1 MARKGGKR
9 YRYRTNTQDID
20 WQEERADASQNI
32 GEMQRLF
39 SAIAGMGLIM
49 HGLRRRS
56 LGGGALAV
64 GGVSLLYRAAT
75 GYCPAFGAMG
85 IDMGGMQAP
94 TGWADGKFTRDK
106 RPRSGDQLTSI
117 GRPLS
122 SIVSGAR
129 SIIFH
134 EL

>member
-56 LGGGALAV
+56 LRAPWRRWRQSAV
-64 GGVSLLYRAAT
+64 SSGYRILPGVRRYGDRYAGYQPPGQTESSLGT
-75 GYCPAFGAMG
+75 GHQGQE
-85 IDMGGMQAP
+85 IN
-94 TGWADGKFTRDK
+94 
-106 RPRSGDQLTSI
+106 
-117 GRPLS
+117 
-122 SIVSGAR
+122 
-129 SIIFH
+129 
-134 EL
+134 

>member
-49 HGLRRRS
+49 HGLRVGFGRRRPGGRWRQSAVSSGYRILPGVRRYGDRYAGYQPLGRRKVHSGQATKVRRS
-56 LGGGALAV
+56 IDIN
-64 GGVSLLYRAAT
+64 R
-75 GYCPAFGAMG
+75 PA
-85 IDMGGMQAP
+85 
-94 TGWADGKFTRDK
+94 
-106 RPRSGDQLTSI
+106 
-117 GRPLS
+117 PLS

>member
-49 HGLRRRS
+49 HGLRTRS
-56 LGGGALAV
+56 LGGGALV

-85 IDMGGMQAP
+85 IDMQA
-94 TGWADGKFTRDK
+94 TNRLGRRKVHSGQATKVRRSIDIN
-106 RPRSGDQLTSI
+106 RPA
-117 GRPLS
+117 PLS